1 MAAPPRARAS
11 LVRLRVLCERPVLMN
26 GKLYILCIGIA
37 QPHSDSVE
45 NECSSPGEAKHE
57 TNKSPPPAVQMAR
70 MAHAM
75 CGCVHVWSMSMSMSS
90 MSAMLHVH
98 ARKINALFY
107 FQAVRSGR
115 LKSGPRRSSPFL
127 APLEEGL
134 KSKGVSVRVA
144 HAEAEQQEA
153 GEHARHRP
161 DGEHAQVVH
170 ADARHVERAEGAR
183 AVPRQP
189 VARLVGVAELVE
201 DVVPKRGDRGVLRV

>member
-1 MAAPPRARAS
+1 
-11 LVRLRVLCERPVLMN
+11 
-26 GKLYILCIGIA
+26 
-37 QPHSDSVE
+37 
-45 NECSSPGEAKHE
+45 
-57 TNKSPPPAVQMAR
+57 MAR
-70 MAHAM
+70 RRMP
-75 CGCVHVWSMSMSMSS
+75 CVDVRVHVWSMSMSMSS

-98 ARKINALFY
+98 ARERPETNALFY
-107 FQAVRSGR
+107 FQAVHSGR
-115 LKSGPRRSSPFL
+115 LKSAPRRSSPL
-127 APLEEGL
+127 APLAEGL

-144 HAEAEQQEA
+144 HAEAEEQEA

-201 DVVPKRGDRGVLRV
+201 DVVPERGDRGVLRVGGVGLGLGLG

>member
-1 MAAPPRARAS
+1 
-11 LVRLRVLCERPVLMN
+11 
-26 GKLYILCIGIA
+26 
-37 QPHSDSVE
+37 
-45 NECSSPGEAKHE
+45 
-57 TNKSPPPAVQMAR
+57 
-70 MAHAM
+70 
-75 CGCVHVWSMSMSMSS
+75 MSMSMSS

-98 ARKINALFY
+98 ARETNALFD

-115 LKSGPRRSSPFL
+115 LKSAPRRSSPL

-201 DVVPKRGDRGVLRV
+201 YVVPERGDRGVLRVGGVGLGLGRRPEGGRGRARARARVMGMGLGWRRRPEGGRCRRSDRVAR

>member
-1 MAAPPRARAS
+1 MS
-11 LVRLRVLCERPVLMN
+11 HVW
-26 GKLYILCIGIA
+26 
-37 QPHSDSVE
+37 
-45 NECSSPGEAKHE
+45 
-57 TNKSPPPAVQMAR
+57 
-70 MAHAM
+70 M
-75 CGCVHVWSMSMSMSS
+75 CPCLVHVDVDVVDVRHASCACTRNKRAIRFSS
-90 MSAMLHVH
+90 RPLGATQVSSA
-98 ARKINALFY
+98 
-107 FQAVRSGR
+107 
-115 LKSGPRRSSPFL
+115 RRSSPL

-144 HAEAEQQEA
+144 HTEAEEQEA

-201 DVVPKRGDRGVLRV
+201 YVVPERGDRGVLRGEEVGARARAAS

>member
-1 MAAPPRARAS
+1 
-11 LVRLRVLCERPVLMN
+11 
-26 GKLYILCIGIA
+26 
-37 QPHSDSVE
+37 
-45 NECSSPGEAKHE
+45 
-57 TNKSPPPAVQMAR
+57 
-70 MAHAM
+70 
-75 CGCVHVWSMSMSMSS
+75 MSMSS
-90 MSAMLHVH
+90 MFVMLHVCMH
-98 ARKINALFY
+98 AKGPKQTRYSIFKRRPLGAT
-107 FQAVRSGR
+107 QVSTA
-115 LKSGPRRSSPFL
+115 PRRSSPL

-183 AVPRQP
+183 AVPRHP

-201 DVVPKRGDRGVLRV
+201 DVVPERGDRGVLRVGGGATARTAS

>member
-1 MAAPPRARAS
+1 MCMHAKGPKQTRNILDPLKLSARP
-11 LVRLRVLCERPVLMN
+11 L
-26 GKLYILCIGIA
+26 
-37 QPHSDSVE
+37 
-45 NECSSPGEAKHE
+45 
-57 TNKSPPPAVQMAR
+57 
-70 MAHAM
+70 
-75 CGCVHVWSMSMSMSS
+75 
-90 MSAMLHVH
+90 
-98 ARKINALFY
+98 AL
-107 FQAVRSGR
+107 
-115 LKSGPRRSSPFL
+115 
-127 APLEEGL
+127 LEEGL